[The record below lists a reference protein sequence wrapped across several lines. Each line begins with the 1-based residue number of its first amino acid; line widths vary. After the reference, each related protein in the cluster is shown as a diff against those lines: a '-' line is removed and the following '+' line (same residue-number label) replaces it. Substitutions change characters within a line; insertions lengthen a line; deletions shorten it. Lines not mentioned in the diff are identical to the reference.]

1 MAYDLEKYRD
11 KREKVLGVKKKGISF
26 GVWATTVSAIIIVGL
41 ISMVAP
47 KSIAYFTTRN
57 LDDVIYKL
65 SGEQVWPQD
74 VIHTISTLNGVK
86 IAAADKEGARLV
98 VTFDRSV
105 TDIESMSAFFKEK
118 GYQAVLLNRVSHR
131 QRVQTEQEEA
141 ELETL

>member
-11 KREKVLGVKKKGISF
+11 KRENVLGVKKKGISF
-26 GVWATTVSAIIIVGL
+26 GTWAATVSAIIIVGL

-65 SGEQVWPQD
+65 SGEQAWPQD
-74 VIHTISTLNGVK
+74 VIHTIATLNGVK
-86 IAAADKEGARLV
+86 LAIADKQGARLV
-98 VTFDRSV
+98 ITFDRSI
-105 TDIESMSAFFKEK
+105 TGIEDMSNFFEVQ
-118 GYQAVLLNRVSHR
+118 GYHAVLLNRVNHR
-131 QRVQTEQEEA
+131 QRIQTEQEEA

>member
-1 MAYDLEKYRD
+1 MAYDLEKYRN

-26 GVWATTVSAIIIVGL
+26 GTWAATVSAIIVVGL

-74 VIHTISTLNGVK
+74 VIHTIATLDGVK
-86 IAAADKEGARLV
+86 LAIADKQGARLV
-98 VTFDRSV
+98 VTFDRSITGV
-105 TDIESMSAFFKEK
+105 ENMSAFFEAQ
-118 GYQAVLLNRVSHR
+118 GYQAVLLNKVNHR
-131 QRVQTEQEEA
+131 QRIQTELEEA
-141 ELETL
+141 KLETL

>member
-26 GVWATTVSAIIIVGL
+26 GVWAATVSAIIIVGL

-74 VIHTISTLNGVK
+74 VIHTIATLDGVK
-86 IAAADKEGARLV
+86 LAIADKQGARLV
-98 VTFDRSV
+98 VTFDRSI
-105 TDIESMSAFFKEK
+105 TGTENMSAFFKEQ
-118 GYQAVLLNRVSHR
+118 GYHVVLLNRVSHR
-131 QRVQTEQEEA
+131 QRIQTAHEEA
-141 ELETL
+141 KLEAL

>member
-1 MAYDLEKYRD
+1 MAYDLEKYRN

-26 GVWATTVSAIIIVGL
+26 GTWAATVSAIIIVGL

-65 SGEQVWPQD
+65 SGEQAWPQD
-74 VIHTISTLNGVK
+74 VIHTIATLNGVK
-86 IAAADKEGARLV
+86 LAIADKQGARLV
-98 VTFDRSV
+98 ITFDRSI
-105 TDIESMSAFFKEK
+105 TGIEDMSNFFEAQ
-118 GYQAVLLNRVSHR
+118 GYHAVLLNRVNHR
-131 QRVQTEQEEA
+131 QRIQTEQEEA

>member
-11 KREKVLGVKKKGISF
+11 KRENVLGVKKKGISF
-26 GVWATTVSAIIIVGL
+26 GTWAATVSAIIIVGL

-65 SGEQVWPQD
+65 SGEQAWPQD
-74 VIHTISTLNGVK
+74 VIHTIATLNGVK
-86 IAAADKEGARLV
+86 LAIADKQGARLV
-98 VTFDRSV
+98 ITFDRSI
-105 TDIESMSAFFKEK
+105 TGIEDMSNFFEAQ
-118 GYQAVLLNRVSHR
+118 GYHAVLLNRVNHR
-131 QRVQTEQEEA
+131 QRIQTEQEEA

>member
-26 GVWATTVSAIIIVGL
+26 GVWAATVSTIIIVGL

-47 KSIAYFTTRN
+47 KSIAYFSTRN

-65 SGEQVWPQD
+65 SGDEIWPQD
-74 VIHTISTLNGVK
+74 VVHTVATLKGVK
-86 IAAADKEGARLV
+86 YAVADKDGARLV
-98 VTFDRSV
+98 VTFDRSI
-105 TDIESMSAFFKEK
+105 TDPENMKTYFKEN
-118 GYQAVLLNRVSHR
+118 GYRVVLLNRVNHR

>member
-26 GVWATTVSAIIIVGL
+26 GVWAATISTIIIVGL

-47 KSIAYFTTRN
+47 KSIAYFSTRN

-65 SGEQVWPQD
+65 SEDQSWPQD
-74 VIHTISTLNGVK
+74 VIHTIATLNGIK
-86 IAAADKEGARLV
+86 YAIADKDGARLV

-105 TDIESMSAFFKEK
+105 TDVESLSTFFKEK
-118 GYQAVLLNRVSHR
+118 GYHVVLLNRVSHR
-131 QRVQTEQEEA
+131 QRIQTEKEEA

>member
-11 KREKVLGVKKKGISF
+11 KREKVLGVRKKDISF
-26 GVWATTVSAIIIVGL
+26 GVWAATVSAIIIVGL

-65 SGEQVWPQD
+65 SGDQSWPQD
-74 VIHTISTLNGVK
+74 VIHTITTLNGIK
-86 IAAADKEGARLV
+86 YAIADKDGARLV

-105 TDIESMSAFFKEK
+105 TGIDSMSTFFEEK
-118 GYQAVLLNRVSHR
+118 GYHAVLLNRVSHR
-131 QRVQTEQEEA
+131 QRVQTEREEA

>member
-26 GVWATTVSAIIIVGL
+26 GVWAATVSAIIIVSL

-65 SGEQVWPQD
+65 SGDQSWPQD
-74 VIHTISTLNGVK
+74 VIHTIATLNGIK
-86 IAAADKEGARLV
+86 YAIADKDGARLV
-98 VTFDRSV
+98 VTFDRSI
-105 TDIESMSAFFKEK
+105 TDIGSMSTFFKEK
-118 GYQAVLLNRVSHR
+118 GYHAVLLNRVSHR

>member
-1 MAYDLEKYRD
+1 MAYDLEKYRN

-26 GVWATTVSAIIIVGL
+26 GAWAAMVSAIIVVGL

-74 VIHTISTLNGVK
+74 VIHTIATLNGVK
-86 IAAADKEGARLV
+86 LAIADKQGARLV
-98 VTFDRSV
+98 ITFDRSI
-105 TDIESMSAFFKEK
+105 TGIEDMSNFFEAQ
-118 GYQAVLLNRVSHR
+118 GYHAVLLNRVNHR
-131 QRVQTEQEEA
+131 QRIQTEQEEA

>member
-11 KREKVLGVKKKGISF
+11 KREKVLGVRKKGISF
-26 GVWATTVSAIIIVGL
+26 GVWAATVSAIIIVGL

-65 SGEQVWPQD
+65 SGDQSWPQD
-74 VIHTISTLNGVK
+74 VIHTITTLNGIK
-86 IAAADKEGARLV
+86 YAIADKDGARLV

-105 TDIESMSAFFKEK
+105 TGIDSMSTFFEEK
-118 GYQAVLLNRVSHR
+118 GYHAVLLNRVSHR
-131 QRVQTEQEEA
+131 QRVQTEREEA